1 MMKRILTS
9 ALLSFSLIAFAPSS
23 HADGYQIAKAN
34 DCFKC
39 HDISQE
45 KKGPSF
51 QYISNAYKGRNDATG
66 RIQNPIRNGITFYG
80 FWKKMPANRNMS
92 DADLQELTR
101 WILSQ

>member
-1 MMKRILTS
+1 MKRILTS
-9 ALLSFSLIAFAPSS
+9 TVLSLGLIAFAPSS

-39 HDISQE
+39 HDVSKE

-51 QYISNAYKGRNDATG
+51 QYISNAYKGRNDAVG
-66 RIQNPIRNGITFYG
+66 RIQRPIRHGITYYG
-80 FWKKMPANRNMS
+80 FWKKMPANPNMS

>member
-1 MMKRILTS
+1 MKRIVTTLAVSLGLIT
-9 ALLSFSLIAFAPSS
+9 LSPLA

-39 HDISQE
+39 HDVSKD

-51 QYISNAYKGRNDATG
+51 QYISNAYRGRSDAAG
-66 RIQNPIRNGITFYG
+66 RIQNPIRNGITYYYV
-80 FWKKMPANRNMS
+80 WEKMPAHHDMS

>member
-1 MMKRILTS
+1 MKGILTGS
-9 ALLSFSLIAFAPSS
+9 ILSLGLIAFAPSS

-51 QYISNAYKGRNDATG
+51 QYISNAYKGRSDAAG

-80 FWKKMPANRNMS
+80 FWKKMPAHPNMS